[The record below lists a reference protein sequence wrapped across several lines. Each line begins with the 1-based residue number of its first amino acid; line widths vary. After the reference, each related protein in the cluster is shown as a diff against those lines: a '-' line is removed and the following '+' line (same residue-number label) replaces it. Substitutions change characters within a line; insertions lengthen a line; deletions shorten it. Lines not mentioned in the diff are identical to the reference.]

1 MLTTAD
7 LAESAVTGKKDTTT
21 IRLPPASM
29 TAEFILTR
37 NSEAFSPPTLI
48 LLMLSVMVLSFRI
61 SNVLYDPGPP
71 TITLSITSEAGRSVM
86 PGTGGEGNGGDGP
99 PPEPPP
105 PETTPLPATV
115 TAAGLLTP
123 S

>member
-1 MLTTAD
+1 MEMAAPEVPGKKGAATPVNGTVEIPPGALCEMLTTAD

-71 TITLSITSEAGRSVM
+71 TIT
-86 PGTGGEGNGGDGP
+86 
-99 PPEPPP
+99 
-105 PETTPLPATV
+105 
-115 TAAGLLTP
+115 
-123 S
+123 